1 MGRRWVT
8 AAGTIRAIAEIDPAL
23 AARIFG
29 SRDAIA
35 LGGWP
40 GATTGRS
47 WASSARFA
55 EDVANDAILG
65 DLQVAMYDPEHWDAT
80 PLEEQLDPHASIE
93 TFGTLARS
101 KGYTVLITPHPNIV
115 SVPGSPLAPRDG
127 ETRESAYLRSGIA
140 EVAAA
145 NADVIE
151 TQAQT
156 LQGDPERYR
165 AFVAETVRLAR
176 ATKRGHRGA
185 LRSVDAPRVP
195 GDGRDVAER
204 LDIRAR
210 RCRRALSVA
219 RAPAP
224 ARGGDGVPCRD
235 DHDGPLTGEGEDTG
249 SAIGAGLRQLVFVRQ
264 ITYVIAP
271 SGIWIP

>member
-8 AAGTIRAIAEIDPAL
+8 AAGTIRAIAEIDPDV

-55 EDVANDAILG
+55 EDVANETIQD
-65 DLQVAMYDPEHWDAT
+65 DLQVAMYDPEHWDTT
-80 PLEEQLDPHASIE
+80 PLNERLDPHASIE

-101 KGYTVLITPHPNIV
+101 KGYTVLITPHPNLV
-115 SVPGSPLAPRDG
+115 SAPRSPLAAKDA
-127 ETRESAYLRSGIA
+127 ETRESAYLRSGIV

-145 NADVIE
+145 NSDVIE

-156 LQGDPERYR
+156 LQRDPDRYR
-165 AFVAETVRLAR
+165 AFVAETVRIAR
-176 ATKRGHRGA
+176 ATKAGRPGA

-195 GDGRDVAER
+195 GDGRDAAEG
-204 LDIRAR
+204 LAIRAR
-210 RCRRALSVA
+210 RGRRALPVA
-219 RAPAP
+219 RATAT
-224 ARGGDGVPCRD
+224 ARGGDGVPRRD
-235 DHDGPLTGEGEDTG
+235 DHDGPLTGEDRGTG
-249 SAIGAGLRQLVFVRQ
+249 VAIGAGLRQLVLVRQ
-264 ITYVIAP
+264 IT
-271 SGIWIP
+271 

>member
-8 AAGTIRAIAEIDPAL
+8 AAGTIRAIAEIDPAV

-55 EDVANDAILG
+55 EDVANDTIVG
-65 DLQVAMYDPEHWDAT
+65 DLEVAMYDPERWDAT

-101 KGYTVLITPHPNIV
+101 KGYTVLVTPHPNLV
-115 SVPGSPLAPRDG
+115 SVPGSPLAPKDG

-140 EVAAA
+140 EVAAEH
-145 NADVIE
+145 ADVIE

-156 LQGDPERYR
+156 LQGDPDHYR
-165 AFVAETVRLAR
+165 AFVAETVRIAR
-176 ATKRGHRGA
+176 ATKRDIQVLSGLSTHPGYPATVAMLRNAWMSVRDAVDGHYLSLAR
-185 LRSVDAPRVP
+185 LRLP
-195 GDGRDVAER
+195 GVATAFLAETVTT
-204 LDIRAR
+204 D
-210 RCRRALSVA
+210 
-219 RAPAP
+219 P
-224 ARGGDGVPCRD
+224 
-235 DHDGPLTGEGEDTG
+235 
-249 SAIGAGLRQLVFVRQ
+249 
-264 ITYVIAP
+264 
-271 SGIWIP
+271 

>member
-8 AAGTIRAIAEIDPAL
+8 AVGTIRTIAEIDPDV

-40 GATTGRS
+40 GATTGRA
-47 WASSARFA
+47 WASSGRFA
-55 EDVANDAILG
+55 DDVANDAILD
-65 DLQVAMYDPEHWDAT
+65 DLEVAMYDPEHWDAT
-80 PLEEQLDPHASIE
+80 PLEERLDPHASIE

-101 KGYTVLITPHPNIV
+101 KGYTVLVTPHPNLV
-115 SVPGSPLAPRDG
+115 SVPGSPLAPKDG

-156 LQGDPERYR
+156 LQGDPDRYR
-165 AFVAETVRLAR
+165 AFVAETVRIAR
-176 ATKRGHRGA
+176 ATKRDIQVLSGLSTHPGYPA
-185 LRSVDAPRVP
+185 TVAMLRNAWMSV
-195 GDGRDVAER
+195 RDVVDGHYLSLARLRLAE
-204 LDIRAR
+204 
-210 RCRRALSVA
+210 VA
-219 RAPAP
+219 TAFLAET
-224 ARGGDGVPCRD
+224 VTRD
-235 DHDGPLTGEGEDTG
+235 P
-249 SAIGAGLRQLVFVRQ
+249 
-264 ITYVIAP
+264 
-271 SGIWIP
+271 